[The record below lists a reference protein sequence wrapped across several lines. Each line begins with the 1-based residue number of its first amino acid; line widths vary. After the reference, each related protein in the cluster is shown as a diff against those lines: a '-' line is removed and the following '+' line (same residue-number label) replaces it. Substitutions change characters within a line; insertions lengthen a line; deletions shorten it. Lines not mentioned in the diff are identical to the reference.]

1 MTQRRQ
7 QVIGVTGISRRDA
20 LRLGAT
26 AAAGAAVGPFV
37 LRVAGAG
44 EAFNWQRFKGSKIFI
59 QFSKN
64 PWADTMEKMLPDF
77 EKQTGIK
84 AESATLPE
92 IQARQKL
99 TVEFTAG
106 SGGIDAWYTSLHVE
120 KRRFWKSGWYLDV
133 GKFLKDPTMTA
144 PDYDWTT
151 DVPDAAK
158 QLVTQRDGTISALIF
173 QVDPWI
179 LFYRKDLFQQ
189 KGMNPPKTLAEMEEF
204 AQKFHSAPGL
214 YGFVARGL
222 KNANAPAWDWVLF
235 SMGGNFQTKDGK
247 ASIDTPEAVKAMD
260 YYAGMLKRFAPPG
273 VVNFNWYECSS
284 AFMQSQ
290 VAMYFDGVN
299 FAGQFEDKEK
309 SKVVGKVGYT
319 VLPAGPGGQ
328 FSPVFGNA
336 VAVSAQSK
344 NPGPAYF
351 FAQWATSK
359 QNSIKEQLAGNGSV
373 RTSVWNDPEVKAK
386 AKMPPEWSQAYQ
398 DSMKIGR
405 LGLPEIVG
413 VTEYRDIIGVAIQKA
428 IEGAKSADVLA
439 QAQKEFQ
446 EVLDKTEK

>member
-1 MTQRRQ
+1 MRQRRQ
-7 QVIGVTGISRRDA
+7 HVTGSSGMSRRDV
-20 LRLGAT
+20 LRLGAAAT
-26 AAAGAAVGPFV
+26 AGVAAGPFV
-37 LRVAGAG
+37 MRVAGAAD
-44 EAFNWQRFKGSKIFI
+44 AFSWQRFKGSKIFI
-59 QFSKN
+59 QFTKN
-64 PWADTMEKMLPDF
+64 PWSETMEKLLPDF
-77 EKQTGIK
+77 EKETGIK
-84 AESATLPE
+84 AEFATLPE
-92 IQARQKL
+92 LQARQKL
-99 TVEFTAG
+99 MVEFTAG
-106 SGGIDAWYTSLHVE
+106 SGGIDIWYTSLHVE

-133 GKFLKDPTMTA
+133 SKFLKDPTMTA
-144 PDYDWTT
+144 PDYDWNN

-158 QLVTQRDGTISALIF
+158 QLVTQSDGTISALIF
-173 QVDPWI
+173 QEDPWI

-189 KGMNPPKTLAEMEEF
+189 KGLKPPKTLAEMEEF
-204 AQKFHSAPGL
+204 AQKLHNPPSM
-214 YGFVARGL
+214 YGHVARGL

-247 ASIDTPEAVKAMD
+247 ASINTPEAAKAMD
-260 YYAGMLKRFAPPG
+260 YYASMLRRFAPPG

-284 AFMQSQ
+284 VFLQGQ
-290 VAMYFDGVN
+290 VAMYWDGVN

-309 SKVVGKVGYT
+309 SRVAGKVGYT
-319 VLPAGPGGQ
+319 VLPAGPGGH

-336 VAVSAQSK
+336 VALSAQSK
-344 NPGPAYF
+344 NQGAAYF

-359 QNSIKEQLAGNGSV
+359 KNSIKEHLDGNGSV
-373 RTSVWNDPEVKAK
+373 RNSVWNDPVVKAK
-386 AKMPPEWSQAYQ
+386 SKMPPEWSQSYQ

-413 VTEYRDIIGVAIQKA
+413 VTEYRDIIGLAIQKA

>member
-1 MTQRRQ
+1 MKARRQ
-7 QVIGVTGISRRDA
+7 AAQEPQGVSRRKA
-20 LRLGAT
+20 LQLGAA

-37 LRVAGAG
+37 MRVAKAAD
-44 EAFNWQRFKGSKIFI
+44 AFSWQRFKGSKIFI
-59 QFSKN
+59 QFTKN
-64 PWADTMEKMLPDF
+64 PWSDVMEKMLPDF

-84 AESATLPE
+84 AEFADLPE

-106 SGGIDAWYTSLHVE
+106 SGGIDVWYTSMHVE
-120 KRRFWKSGWYLDV
+120 KRRFWRSGWYLDV
-133 GKFLKDPTMTA
+133 RKFLNDPTMTA
-144 PDYDWTT
+144 PDYDWNDMAAGAKSIATQ
-151 DVPDAAK
+151 PD
-158 QLVTQRDGTISALIF
+158 GSISGMPAF
-173 QVDPWI
+173 VDPWI
-179 LFYRKDLFQQ
+179 LFYRKDLFAQ
-189 KGMNPPKTLAEMEEF
+189 KGLKPPKTLAEMEEF
-204 AQKFHSAPGL
+204 SQKFHNAPSL

-247 ASIDTPEAVKAMD
+247 ASVNTPEAVKAMD
-260 YYAGMLKRFAPPG
+260 YYAGMLRRFAPPG

-284 AFMQSQ
+284 AFMQGQ

-309 SKVVGKVGYT
+309 SKIAGNVGYA
-319 VLPAGPGGQ
+319 VLPAGPAGH
-328 FSPVFGNA
+328 FSPIFGNA

-344 NPGPAYF
+344 VPGPAYF
-351 FAQWATSK
+351 FAQWATTK
-359 QNSIKEQLAGNGSV
+359 QSAVKELLAGVGSA
-373 RTSVWNDPEVKAK
+373 RTSVWSDPEVKAK
-386 AKMPPEWSQAYQ
+386 PKMPADWYQAYV
-398 DSMKIGR
+398 DSLKIGR

-439 QAQKEFQ
+439 AAQKEFQ

>member
-1 MTQRRQ
+1 MKQRRR
-7 QVIGVTGISRRDA
+7 QVTSVPGISRRDA

-26 AAAGAAVGPFV
+26 AAVGAAVGPFV
-37 LRVAGAG
+37 MRVAGAAD
-44 EAFNWQRFKGSKIFI
+44 AFSWQRFKGSQIFI
-59 QFSKN
+59 QVAKN
-64 PWADTMEKMLPDF
+64 PWSETMQKMLPDF

-84 AESATLPE
+84 VEFAELPE
-92 IQARQKL
+92 LQARQKL

-106 SGGIDAWYTSLHVE
+106 SGGIDVWTTSMHVE
-120 KRRFWKSGWYLDV
+120 KRRFWRSGWYYDLS
-133 GKFLKDPTMTA
+133 KLLKDPTMTA
-144 PDYDWTT
+144 PDYDWNDMT
-151 DVPDAAK
+151 AGAK
-158 QLVTQRDGTISALIF
+158 AIATQSDGSISGLPSF
-173 QVDPWI
+173 VDPWI
-179 LFYRKDLFQQ
+179 LFYRKDLFAQ
-189 KGMNPPKTLAEMEEF
+189 KGLKPPKTLAEMEEF
-204 AQKFHSAPGL
+204 AQKFHDAPKF

-235 SMGGNFQTKDGK
+235 SMGGTFLTKDGK

-284 AFMQSQ
+284 AFMQGQ

-299 FAGQFEDKEK
+299 FASQFEDKEK
-309 SKVVGKVGYT
+309 SKIAGNVGYT
-319 VLPAGPGGQ
+319 VLPAGPGGH
-328 FSPVFGNA
+328 FSPIFGNA
-336 VAVSAQSK
+336 VAVSSQSK
-344 NPGPAYF
+344 VPGPAYF

-359 QNSIKEQLAGNGSV
+359 QSAVKELLAGTGSA

-386 AKMPPEWSQAYQ
+386 AKMPADWYQAYV
-398 DSMKIGR
+398 DSLKIGR

-428 IEGAKSADVLA
+428 IEGAKSAEVLA
-439 QAQKEFQ
+439 AAQKEFQ